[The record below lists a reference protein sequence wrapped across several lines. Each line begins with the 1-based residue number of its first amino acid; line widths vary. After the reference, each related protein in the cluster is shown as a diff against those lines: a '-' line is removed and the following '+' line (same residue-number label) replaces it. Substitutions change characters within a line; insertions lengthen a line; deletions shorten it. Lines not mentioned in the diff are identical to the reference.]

1 MRSNA
6 ESFNGHSTS
15 QAVDSEGSGGAIDTA
30 MNTFKLGG
38 ARVDLGNGEVSFSD
52 GCRFKISRRER
63 ELLSH
68 LSRKRGTC
76 VSRDE
81 ILTEVWQLNP
91 QRVITR
97 TIDMHISKLRQKLR
111 DDARNP
117 SVLKTVNGR
126 GYMVA

>member
-15 QAVDSEGSGGAIDTA
+15 RVIDLEAGGASHNG
-30 MNTFKLGG
+30 MNTHRFGCADVNLGS
-38 ARVDLGNGEVSFSD
+38 GEVSFSD
-52 GCRFKISRRER
+52 GCHFRISRRER

-81 ILTEVWQLNP
+81 ILAEVWQLDP
-91 QRVITR
+91 RRVRTR

-117 SVLKTVNGR
+117 SVLKTLNGR
-126 GYMVA
+126 GYMMV

>member
-1 MRSNA
+1 MKTNGEILPSHPA
-6 ESFNGHSTS
+6 ICGVTPESREVES
-15 QAVDSEGSGGAIDTA
+15 QNKMNVLKFGGAA
-30 MNTFKLGG
+30 VNLGS
-38 ARVDLGNGEVSFSD
+38 GEVSFSD

-97 TIDMHISKLRQKLR
+97 TIDMHISKLRHKLR